1 MSNSKHYRMET
12 TNPPNT
18 SGFNRKPKNRKRI
31 NGRKPYSRKSGL
43 NPLAGM
49 PDEAKAWV
57 LGSMFLIAAA
67 KLLGP
72 AIGFEVPA
80 KRNTAA
86 E

>member
-1 MSNSKHYRMET
+1 MET

-18 SGFNRKPKNRKRI
+18 LGFNRKPKTRKRI
-31 NGRKPYSRKSGL
+31 NARKPSIRKSGF
-43 NPLAGM
+43 NPLVCM

-72 AIGFEVPA
+72 VIGFEVPA
-80 KRNTAA
+80 NRNTAA
-86 E
+86 D

>member
-1 MSNSKHYRMET
+1 MET

-18 SGFNRKPKNRKRI
+18 SGFNRKPKTRKRI
-31 NGRKPYSRKSGL
+31 NTRKPSIRKSGF
-43 NPLAGM
+43 NPLVGM

-72 AIGFEVPA
+72 VIGFEVPA
-80 KRNTAA
+80 NRNTAA
-86 E
+86 D

>member
-1 MSNSKHYRMET
+1 MET

-18 SGFNRKPKNRKRI
+18 SGFSRKPKQRKRI
-31 NGRKPYSRKSGL
+31 NGRKFATRKSGF
-43 NPLAGM
+43 NPLTGM

-57 LGSMFLIAAA
+57 IGSMFLIAAA

-80 KRNTAA
+80 NRNTVT

>member
-1 MSNSKHYRMET
+1 MET

-31 NGRKPYSRKSGL
+31 NARKPSIRKTGF

-49 PDEAKAWV
+49 PDEAKAWM

-72 AIGFEVPA
+72 VIGFEVPA
-80 KRNTAA
+80 NRNTAS